1 MERHEVSDNYYIHKK
16 QERNEVCR
24 SKCFWC
30 EDRCG
35 SMNVSFA
42 NQNSKY
48 HLDSDIL
55 LSWQLTVVTSVSVVA
70 NDVGSWFARRD
81 HSYRTCL
88 LSFLSVLIFLV
99 NVYKIYYSVSL
110 KVKILICELRQ
121 YRVKK
126 SIQNLFEIGYFLT

>member
-16 QERNEVCR
+16 NKKGTKCAEV
-24 SKCFWC
+24 SVFWC

-55 LSWQLTVVTSVSVVA
+55 LS
-70 NDVGSWFARRD
+70 
-81 HSYRTCL
+81 
-88 LSFLSVLIFLV
+88 
-99 NVYKIYYSVSL
+99 
-110 KVKILICELRQ
+110 
-121 YRVKK
+121 
-126 SIQNLFEIGYFLT
+126 